1 MDAHATVLIVDE
13 GRARDEL
20 GAVLGQAGF
29 AVIVCADAGE
39 ALATLDAR
47 GDVRVLVADL
57 DLCSLDVAREA
68 QARRPGL
75 GLVITSGRTRWLNP
89 AEIPGDGCFLPRPLP
104 VHTLVGEVASAAYR
118 AT

>member
-13 GRARDEL
+13 GRVRDEL

-29 AVIVCADAGE
+29 AVILCADPGE
-39 ALATLDAR
+39 VLATLDAR
-47 GDVRVLVADL
+47 GDVRVLVTDMDVCGL
-57 DLCSLDVAREA
+57 DLAREA
-68 QARRPGL
+68 HARRPGL

-104 VHTLVGEVASAAYR
+104 VHTLVGEVASAASR
-118 AT
+118 GT